1 MKKVIKK
8 PKRKKQ
14 KLPLLLCTIVVGV
27 RLLTMIF
34 TVVGFA
40 AADRH

>member
-14 KLPLLLCTIVVGV
+14 KLALLLCTIVVGV
-27 RLLTMIF
+27 RFLTMF
-34 TVVGFA
+34 FAVVGFA
-40 AADRH
+40 AADRQ